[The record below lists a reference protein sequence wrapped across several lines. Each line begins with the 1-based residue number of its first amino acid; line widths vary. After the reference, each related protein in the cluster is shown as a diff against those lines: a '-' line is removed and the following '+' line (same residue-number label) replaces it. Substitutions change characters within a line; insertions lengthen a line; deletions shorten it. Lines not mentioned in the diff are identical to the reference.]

1 MGLSL
6 ALTVL
11 AANVALGVGATPQ
24 PAAGAAGAAGT
35 SDRPYTLYSAIPR
48 VPGIKTLIDFN
59 DYNDIIAN
67 AKGYVN
73 VRYLP
78 DGGGAAPAGG
88 GAAAT
93 GGGIPG
99 IPGDRNAVEA
109 RARQTGS
116 ELGMPVLG
124 YVLDPKNADNK
135 EEADIR
141 TMRQLTTVSNLFAS
155 SDPARAQDA
164 YAQYLNPRPAA
175 AAGGAAGAAPAAP
188 DYSTL
193 PKDRF
198 GGIVYTLSQE
208 DIILDKWQ
216 VELNSS
222 AATIP
227 NRRNSYA
234 KTITNFSGDRD
245 YLGVRVRFPNHD
257 HNANARVAPA
267 YPVPAFDARGYPVNY
282 GFFDPEAQTNPFE
295 GATGAPTHTQV
306 DAARTQ
312 LEDLAGNPALSSQI
326 SYAGVLHN
334 VSDIREIVV
343 RVAGRN
349 YRNGVAIRLSNQNYE
364 TSEYFLGYLDFVGW
378 RTLRWVNPNY
388 LPANE
393 MEPFR
398 LPLYP
403 TEIPYISFDSFVIYR
418 NGDELG
424 GDFVTYFDWVKV
436 DYDLAVPA
444 TQLDIQIPDFID
456 IDDDSWWHIIRDR
469 NAARVGD
476 MMREF
481 SRQVDLRRQQLGR
494 STRHSEGEAPVE
506 RAGFESLNTF
516 RSSQ

>member
-11 AANVALGVGATPQ
+11 AANVALGQAGA
-24 PAAGAAGAAGT
+24 PAAGAPAAGST
-35 SDRPYTLYSAIPR
+35 DRPYTLYSAIPR

-88 GAAAT
+88 GAAA
-93 GGGIPG
+93 GAGASIPG
-99 IPGDRNAVEA
+99 LPGDRAAVEA

-116 ELGMPVLG
+116 ELGMPVMG
-124 YVLDPKNADNK
+124 WVMDPPNADNVT
-135 EEADIR
+135 EADIHM
-141 TMRQLTTVSNLFAS
+141 MRQLTTVSNLFAAK
-155 SDPARAQDA
+155 DPTRASDA
-164 YAQYLNPRPAA
+164 YARYINPPAPA
-175 AAGGAAGAAPAAP
+175 AAGGAGAGAAAATP

-208 DIILDKWQ
+208 DIVLDKWQ
-216 VELNSS
+216 VDLNSS

-245 YLGVRVRFPNHD
+245 YLGVRIRFPNHD

-267 YPVPAFDARGYPVNY
+267 YPVPAFDARGFPVNY
-282 GFFDPEAQTNPFE
+282 GFFDPEAPTNPFA
-295 GATGAPTHTQV
+295 GATGAPTHAAV

-312 LEDLAGNPALSSQI
+312 LEDLAGNPALSSQV

-334 VSDIREIVV
+334 VAELREIVV

-388 LPANE
+388 LPADE

-403 TEIPYISFDSFVIYR
+403 TEIPYVAFDSFVVYR

-424 GDFVTYFDWVKV
+424 GDFVTYFDWVKI

-469 NAARVGD
+469 NAARVTE

-506 RAGFESLNTF
+506 APNFPTLNST
-516 RSSQ
+516 R